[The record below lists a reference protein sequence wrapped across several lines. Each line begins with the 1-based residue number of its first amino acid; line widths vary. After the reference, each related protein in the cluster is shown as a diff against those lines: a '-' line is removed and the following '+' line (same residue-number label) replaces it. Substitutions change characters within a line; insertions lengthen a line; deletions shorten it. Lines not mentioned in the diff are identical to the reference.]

1 MARPKYIPTDRE
13 RRVLDHVENP
23 RYDRQ
28 IVNGLDPFI
37 NQSAPEAMRGFYTP
51 IELSDLKQ
59 LKGTDR
65 DVEAR
70 MPVKI
75 TRHYFEM
82 ARSSPALQRLVKASG
97 DETANLEGE
106 EDPASQL
113 DYSPVEGLLHKYELA
128 LLYVISTCSAH
139 CRFCYREDLI
149 ARKDIERAD
158 GTVKKKGL
166 ARVNEV
172 TDYIRAHNA
181 AVDANGGR
189 HPETGRP
196 KLREILLSGGDPM
209 VLPNSKLAAWFTALA
224 EAGAEVIR
232 VGTKELAFHPDRFDD
247 AFLSM
252 LDLFHEVY
260 PDVAVRL
267 MVHFNH
273 PDELL
278 AKDADGSYAKG
289 ENGQLQWN
297 TSTRRAVDA
306 VVSRGWVSVE
316 NQSPIIRGVNDDPDA
331 LRILQRTLKAAGIE
345 NHYFFGGR
353 NIVAYK
359 AFNVPIETA
368 WHILNESQRGLSGV
382 ESRARLAVVHFKGKT
397 EVAAV
402 TEEPIPGLPGA
413 ENGVV
418 IFKVLRSPG
427 DARERGK
434 TAIVGRNPEALW
446 FDDYVDRVIIDE
458 AGLFDYLRVRR
469 LTGVPSRIPSRP
481 SGKGQH
487 RLARLASRQR
497 NGAATKGSTSTAPRS
512 NRSASRPVNNAR
524 YTRGSWG
531 GGPKRS
537 NSASTSAVVRVLALK
552 RWRRSSASMRRCAAE

>member
-75 TRHYFEM
+75 TSHYFEM

-297 TSTRRAVDA
+297 SSTRRAVDA

-368 WHILNESQRGLSGV
+368 WQILNESQRGLSGV
-382 ESRARLAVVHFKGKT
+382 EAHARMTCVHFKGKT

-458 AGLFDYLRVRR
+458 AGLFDYFRR
-469 LTGVPSRIPSRP
+469 PQPVPVAP
-481 SGKGQH
+481 
-487 RLARLASRQR
+487 ARE
-497 NGAATKGSTSTAPRS
+497 GSTSAGAPR
-512 NRSASRPVNNAR
+512 RTPVE
-524 YTRGSWG
+524 
-531 GGPKRS
+531 
-537 NSASTSAVVRVLALK
+537 
-552 RWRRSSASMRRCAAE
+552 RRRDEEIHKHRAATQPQG

>member
-1 MARPKYIPTDRE
+1 MKKIKYVPTDRE

-37 NQSAPEAMRGFYTP
+37 NESAPADMLGFYTP
-51 IELSDLKQ
+51 VELSDLKG

-65 DVEAR
+65 DVEDR

-75 TRHYFEM
+75 TRHYFDM
-82 ARSSPALQRLVKASG
+82 ARHSPALQKLVKGSP
-97 DETANLEGE
+97 DETLNLDGE

-113 DYSPVEGLLHKYELA
+113 NYSPVEGILHKYEMA

-139 CRFCYREDLI
+139 CRFCYREELI

-166 ARVNEV
+166 AQVAEV
-172 TDYIRAHNA
+172 TDYIRTHNA
-181 AVDANGGR
+181 AVAANGGR

-209 VLPNSKLAAWFTALA
+209 VLPNSKLASWFTALA
-224 EAGAEVIR
+224 EAGTEVIR
-232 VGTKELAFHPDRFDD
+232 VGTKELAFHPDRFDE

-252 LDLFHEVY
+252 IDRFHEVY
-260 PDVAVRL
+260 PDVALRL

-278 AKDADGSYAKG
+278 AKDADGNYISDEHGHY
-289 ENGQLQWN
+289 QWN
-297 TSTRRAVDA
+297 PSTRRAVDA
-306 VVSRGWVSVE
+306 VVSRGWICVE
-316 NQSPIIRGVNDDPDA
+316 NQSPIIRGVNDDADA

-368 WHILNESQRGLSGV
+368 WQLLNESQRGLSGV
-382 ESRARLAVVHFKGKT
+382 EAHARLTCVHFKGKT

-418 IFKVLRSPG
+418 IFKVLRSPADAG
-427 DARERGK
+427 DRGK
-434 TAIVGRNPEALW
+434 VAIVGRNPEALW
-446 FDDYVDRVIIDE
+446 FDDYTDRVIIDE
-458 AGLFDYLRVRR
+458 AGLFDYYRR
-469 LTGVPSRIPSRP
+469 TGEP
-481 SGKGQH
+481 
-487 RLARLASRQR
+487 AAAST
-497 NGAATKGSTSTAPRS
+497 NGSTV
-512 NRSASRPVNNAR
+512 ASQSRRTPADRHRDEEIHKHRVPVQ
-524 YTRGSWG
+524 
-531 GGPKRS
+531 
-537 NSASTSAVVRVLALK
+537 
-552 RWRRSSASMRRCAAE
+552 RRT